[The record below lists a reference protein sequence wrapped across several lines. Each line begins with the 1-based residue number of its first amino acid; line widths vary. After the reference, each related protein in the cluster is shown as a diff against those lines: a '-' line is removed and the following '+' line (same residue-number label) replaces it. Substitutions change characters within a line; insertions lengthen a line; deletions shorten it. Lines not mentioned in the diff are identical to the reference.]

1 MVRLRTESSKHVTY
15 VESSG
20 KNMYLMVKLQSNT
33 TTRFHVMEKRNILV
47 LAVALRIDRL

>member
-1 MVRLRTESSKHVTY
+1 MVRWRIESLKYVTY

-33 TTRFHVMEKRNILV
+33 TTRFHVMEKRNIPVLV
-47 LAVALRIDRL
+47 VALRIDR